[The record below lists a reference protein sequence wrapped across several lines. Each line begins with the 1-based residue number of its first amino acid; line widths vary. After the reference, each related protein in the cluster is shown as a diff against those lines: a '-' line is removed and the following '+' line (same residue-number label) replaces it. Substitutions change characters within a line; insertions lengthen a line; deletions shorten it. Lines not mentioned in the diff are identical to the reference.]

1 MHSDYY
7 WSYVWSW
14 VWNHIVSPGELLDLL
29 GYLLSNSAEYN
40 TNIIMF
46 RDFREF
52 SPLLWYME
60 EATCRQLDGGPEGG
74 MKVTNYDVGRD
85 YNI

>member
-1 MHSDYY
+1 
-7 WSYVWSW
+7 
-14 VWNHIVSPGELLDLL
+14 
-29 GYLLSNSAEYN
+29 
-40 TNIIMF
+40 MF

-74 MKVTNYDVGRD
+74 MKVTNYNVGRD